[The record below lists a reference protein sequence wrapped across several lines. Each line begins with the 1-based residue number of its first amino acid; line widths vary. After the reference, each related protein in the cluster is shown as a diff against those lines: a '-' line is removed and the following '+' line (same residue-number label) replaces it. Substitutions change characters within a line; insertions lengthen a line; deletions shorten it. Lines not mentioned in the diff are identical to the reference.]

1 MPTTRRQQTTTT
13 YRAPAPRD
21 SLATGMQQQPA
32 PSQEEGVQPLTAA
45 AAAARA
51 AEGEKVWEDLNE
63 PDPVTKQS
71 FVDVSLPF
79 LRRWAA
85 VLLCLRARRHRRA

>member
-1 MPTTRRQQTTTT
+1 
-13 YRAPAPRD
+13 
-21 SLATGMQQQPA
+21 MQQQPA
-32 PSQEEGVQPLTAA
+32 PSQEEGVPPLTTA